1 MSVQEQFV
9 DPARGQASETRA
21 RRPRAADRRPEYAS
35 ALAVAPFA
43 LDGLALLLGVVVVGQ
58 NTAVGWAYAA
68 AATALLIGGSS
79 CRGRITPRLGD
90 DLPRLLGLLALPVL
104 VLAPFFPQSEIGRLA
119 KAVPLVA
126 AFVLI
131 ARAASYSLI
140 RIVRSRGLIVE
151 PTLVVGT
158 GRLGRAIANTL
169 FEHPEYGLKPVGFLG
184 HPVARRDRGQGLR
197 ELQSVDR
204 LSLPLLGSVDRL
216 DRVVREQRI
225 RRVIIAFDRTS
236 EDGLIHVIRECD
248 RLPVEIHV
256 IPRFFELGVA
266 PASATTDDVW
276 GISLMRL
283 KRSAFRSLR
292 WRMKRVV
299 DIFLATVLLIL
310 TAPILILSVIAIR
323 ATSDGPAFF
332 RQVRVGQRGQR
343 FRLIKLR
350 TMHMNGDGDTLWTT
364 GGDHRVTRVGRFLRL
379 TSIDEL
385 PQLFNVLK
393 GEMSFVGPR
402 PERPF
407 FSDQFQSTIA
417 GYEDRQRV
425 PAGITGWAQ
434 VHGLRGDTSI
444 TERSLFDNQYIEHWS
459 IWQDTVI
466 LARTIGAVL
475 REMVP

>member
-1 MSVQEQFV
+1 VGAPEQFV
-9 DPARGQASETRA
+9 GPPMGQASEIRTLRA
-21 RRPRAADRRPEYAS
+21 KPRHHTPEYAS
-35 ALAVAPFA
+35 ALAVAPLA

-58 NTAVGWAYAA
+58 DTAVGWAYAG

-104 VLAPFFPQSEIGRLA
+104 VLAPLLPPSEIGELA

-131 ARAASYSLI
+131 ARAVSYSLI

-158 GRLGRAIANTL
+158 GRLGLAIANTL

-184 HPVARRDRGQGLR
+184 HPVAHRGRGQELR
-197 ELQSVDR
+197 SVDR

-236 EDGLIHVIRECD
+236 EDEMIHVLRECD

-256 IPRFFELGVA
+256 MPRFFELGVA

-283 KRSAFRSLR
+283 KRSAFR
-292 WRMKRVV
+292 
-299 DIFLATVLLIL
+299 
-310 TAPILILSVIAIR
+310 
-323 ATSDGPAFF
+323 
-332 RQVRVGQRGQR
+332 
-343 FRLIKLR
+343 
-350 TMHMNGDGDTLWTT
+350 
-364 GGDHRVTRVGRFLRL
+364 
-379 TSIDEL
+379 
-385 PQLFNVLK
+385 
-393 GEMSFVGPR
+393 
-402 PERPF
+402 
-407 FSDQFQSTIA
+407 
-417 GYEDRQRV
+417 
-425 PAGITGWAQ
+425 
-434 VHGLRGDTSI
+434 
-444 TERSLFDNQYIEHWS
+444 
-459 IWQDTVI
+459 
-466 LARTIGAVL
+466 
-475 REMVP
+475 

>member
-1 MSVQEQFV
+1 VGVPEQFV
-9 DPARGQASETRA
+9 DPAMGEASETRTHRA
-21 RRPRAADRRPEYAS
+21 EPRQYRPEYAS
-35 ALAVAPFA
+35 ALAVVPLA

-58 NTAVGWAYAA
+58 DTAVGWAYAA

-79 CRGRITPRLGD
+79 CRGRITLRLGD

-104 VLAPFFPQSEIGRLA
+104 VLAPFFPPSEIGELA

-140 RIVRSRGLIVE
+140 SIVRSRGLIVE

-158 GRLGRAIANTL
+158 GQLGLAIANTL

-184 HPVARRDRGQGLR
+184 ADRGRGQELR
-197 ELQSVDR
+197 SVDR

-216 DRVVREQRI
+216 VRVVREQRI

-236 EDGLIHVIRECD
+236 EDGMIHVLRECD

-256 IPRFFELGVA
+256 MPRFFELGVA
-266 PASATTDDVW
+266 PVGATTDDVW

-299 DIFLATVLLIL
+299 DIVLATGLLIL

-350 TMHMNGDGDTLWTT
+350 TMYVNEDGDTAWTT

-379 TSIDEL
+379 SSIDEL
-385 PQLFNVLK
+385 PQLINVLK

-407 FSDQFQSTIA
+407 FSDRFQSRIE
-417 GYEDRQRV
+417 GYEDRLRV
-425 PAGITGWAQ
+425 PAGITGLAQ

-444 TERSLFDNQYIEHWS
+444 IERSRFDNQYIEHWS

>member
-1 MSVQEQFV
+1 LGRSAS
-9 DPARGQASETRA
+9 ARQQASETLTLL
-21 RRPRAADRRPEYAS
+21 PEAADHTPEYAS

-58 NTAVGWAYAA
+58 DSAVGWAYAA

-90 DLPRLLGLLALPVL
+90 DLPRLLGLLALPVV
-104 VLAPFFPQSEIGRLA
+104 VLAPFFPSSEIGELA

-158 GRLGRAIANTL
+158 GRLGLAIANTL

-184 HPVARRDRGQGLR
+184 HPVAHRGRGQELR
-197 ELQSVDR
+197 EPQSVDR

-236 EDGLIHVIRECD
+236 EDGMIHVLRECD

-299 DIFLATVLLIL
+299 DIVLASVLLIL

-350 TMHMNGDGDTLWTT
+350 TMHVNGDGDTAWTT
-364 GGDHRVTRVGRFLRL
+364 GDDRRVTRVGRFLRL
-379 TSIDEL
+379 SSIDEL
-385 PQLFNVLK
+385 PQLINVLK

-407 FSDQFQSTIA
+407 FSDRFQSGIA

-459 IWQDTVI
+459 IWLDTVI

-475 REMVP
+475 RAMVH